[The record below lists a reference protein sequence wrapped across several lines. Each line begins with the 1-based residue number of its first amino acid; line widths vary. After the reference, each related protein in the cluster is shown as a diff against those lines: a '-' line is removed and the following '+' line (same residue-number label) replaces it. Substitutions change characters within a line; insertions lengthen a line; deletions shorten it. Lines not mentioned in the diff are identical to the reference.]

1 MIDDSH
7 FDQILVLLYL
17 DVFEYFN
24 RKTTYLDHHDMVLIV
39 VAVVVVVHHFDIH
52 RSVDRMMLV
61 VDLVI

>member
-1 MIDDSH
+1 
-7 FDQILVLLYL
+7 
-17 DVFEYFN
+17 
-24 RKTTYLDHHDMVLIV
+24 MVLIV